1 MAAGFVLGGVFCF
14 VVWWFV
20 FFFFRCPLPASFRAL
35 EWCGVMSATLIV
47 SAGGTDDP
55 DVQQQRAVEERGER
69 GGCGTGQAAAAA
81 GREDLQV
88 KHFSVCALLV

>member
-1 MAAGFVLGGVFCF
+1 
-14 VVWWFV
+14 
-20 FFFFRCPLPASFRAL
+20 
-35 EWCGVMSATLIV
+35 MSATLIV

-69 GGCGTGQAAAAA
+69 GGCGTGQAAAA